1 MIDAALQHLFLVFT
15 TVILA
20 TLIGVPLGIAAYFNR
35 SLRKTILTAVD
46 IMQTI
51 PSLAT
56 LGIIMVFFG
65 GGKLTTIVGLTLYS
79 LLAIVNSTYVGF
91 NNIPPEVLEAAK
103 GIGMDRK
110 TALFKI
116 MLPLSVP
123 MIFSG
128 IKISTVTAVGTAVFG
143 TFVGGG
149 GLGGVIN
156 RGIRIQNMEMIIKG
170 MLLIMVMSLGLDA
183 IMTKIEDKLN
193 AKYKNIE

>member
-1 MIDAALQHLFLVFT
+1 MINAALEHLFLVFV
-15 TVILA
+15 TVIFS
-20 TLIGVPLGIAAYFNR
+20 TLIGVPLGILAYFNKT
-35 SLRKTILTAVD
+35 LRKIILTSVD

-65 GGKLTTIVGLTLYS
+65 SGKLTTIVGLTLYS

-91 NNIPPEVLEAAK
+91 NNIAPEILEAAK

-110 TALFKI
+110 TRLFKL

-149 GLGGVIN
+149 GLGGIIN

-170 MLLIMVMSLGLDA
+170 MLLIMAMSLGLDA
-183 IMTKIEDKLN
+183 IMTKIEDRLN
-193 AKYKNIE
+193 AKYKNIG

>member
-65 GGKLTTIVGLTLYS
+65 GGKLTTIFGLTLYS

-110 TALFKI
+110 TMLFKI

-170 MLLIMVMSLGLDA
+170 MLLIMAMSLGLDA

>member
-20 TLIGVPLGIAAYFNR
+20 TIIGVPLGIVAYFNK
-35 SLRKTILTAVD
+35 SLSKIVLTSVD

-65 GGKLTTIVGLTLYS
+65 SGKLTTIVGLTLYS

-91 NNIPPEVLEAAK
+91 KNIAPEVIEAAK

-110 TALFKI
+110 TMLFKI
-116 MLPLSVP
+116 VLPLSVP

-170 MLLIMVMSLGLDA
+170 MLLIMAMSLGLDA
-183 IMTKIEDKLN
+183 IMTKIEEKLN

>member
-110 TALFKI
+110 TMLFKI

-170 MLLIMVMSLGLDA
+170 MLLIMAMSLGLDA

>member
-1 MIDAALQHLFLVFT
+1 MINATLQHLFIVFF
-15 TVILA
+15 TVIFS
-20 TLIGVPLGIAAYFNR
+20 TLIGIPLGIIAYFNK
-35 SLRKTILTAVD
+35 SLRKFILTSVD

-65 GGKLTTIVGLTLYS
+65 SGKITTIIGLTLYS

-91 NNIPPEVLEAAK
+91 NNIPPEIIEAAI

-110 TALFKI
+110 NRLFKI

-143 TFVGGG
+143 TFVGGV
-149 GLGGVIN
+149 GLGGIIN

-170 MLLIMVMSLGLDA
+170 MLMIMIMSLGLDA

-193 AKYKNIE
+193 SKYKNI

>member
-103 GIGMDRK
+103 GIGMDIK

>member
-20 TLIGVPLGIAAYFNR
+20 TIIGVPLGIVAYFNK
-35 SLRKTILTAVD
+35 SLSKIVLTSVD

-65 GGKLTTIVGLTLYS
+65 SGKLTTIVGLTLYS

-91 NNIPPEVLEAAK
+91 KNIAPEVIEAAK

-110 TALFKI
+110 TMLFKI

-170 MLLIMVMSLGLDA
+170 MLLIMAMSLGLDA
-183 IMTKIEDKLN
+183 IMTKIEEKLN

>member
-1 MIDAALQHLFLVFT
+1 MIDATLQHLFLVFM
-15 TVILA
+15 TVILS
-20 TLIGVPLGIAAYFNR
+20 TLVGIPLGIIAYFN
-35 SLRKTILTAVD
+35 KNWGKFILTSVD

-65 GGKLTTIVGLTLYS
+65 SGKMTTIVGLTLYS

-91 NNIPPEVLEAAK
+91 NNISPEIIEAAK
-103 GIGMDRK
+103 GIGMDKKNR
-110 TALFKI
+110 LFKL

-149 GLGGVIN
+149 GLGGIIN
-156 RGIRIQNMEMIIKG
+156 RGIRIQNMDMIIKG
-170 MLLIMVMSLGLDA
+170 MLLIMIMSLGLDA
-183 IMTKIEDKLN
+183 IMTKIENKLN
-193 AKYKNIE
+193 AKYKNIG